1 MKFFKELTSEK
12 NRSIFVFLFICLSLF
27 LINGMISVVLLT
39 FVLTYI
45 TNKLVVTINN
55 ITKISKKS
63 ITIFIYLMII
73 VFLYM
78 MFKYYIPILINQ
90 SMLMVDSL
98 FQFYQDI
105 KLESSLI
112 GDIISKISFN
122 EIKDQMSNGIKILVA
137 SVSNITSFGMTIS
150 ISFLLSFFFNIEEE
164 WVKSFSKMFLNS
176 KFGWFFKDLLYIG
189 NKFIKT
195 FGVVLEAQ
203 FLIALINTVLTVAC
217 LSIIKFPNLLSLAF
231 VIFIL
236 GLIPVAGV
244 IISFVPLT
252 LIGYSTGGLKT
263 VVYVFIIICIIHMIE
278 SYILNPKLMSKKTD
292 LPIFYTFIIL
302 IFSEHFW
309 GVWGLILGIPTF
321 VFLLDLIDVKSINNV
336 KD

>member
-1 MKFFKELTSEK
+1 MNFFKELTSEK

>member
-1 MKFFKELTSEK
+1 MNFFKELTSEK

-263 VVYVFIIICIIHMIE
+263 IVYVFIIICIIHMIE

>member
-1 MKFFKELTSEK
+1 
-12 NRSIFVFLFICLSLF
+12 
-27 LINGMISVVLLT
+27 
-39 FVLTYI
+39 
-45 TNKLVVTINN
+45 
-55 ITKISKKS
+55 
-63 ITIFIYLMII
+63 
-73 VFLYM
+73 
-78 MFKYYIPILINQ
+78 
-90 SMLMVDSL
+90 MVDSL

-112 GDIISKISFN
+112 GDIISKISFD
-122 EIKDQMSNGIKILVA
+122 EFKDQMSNGIKILVA

>member
-1 MKFFKELTSEK
+1 MNFLKELTSEK

-112 GDIISKISFN
+112 GDIISKISFD
-122 EIKDQMSNGIKILVA
+122 EFKDQMSNGIKILVA
-137 SVSNITSFGMTIS
+137 SVSNITSIGMPIS

>member
-1 MKFFKELTSEK
+1 MNFLKELTSEK

-112 GDIISKISFN
+112 GDIISKISFD
-122 EIKDQMSNGIKILVA
+122 EFKDQMSNGIKILVA

>member
-1 MKFFKELTSEK
+1 
-12 NRSIFVFLFICLSLF
+12 
-27 LINGMISVVLLT
+27 
-39 FVLTYI
+39 
-45 TNKLVVTINN
+45 
-55 ITKISKKS
+55 
-63 ITIFIYLMII
+63 
-73 VFLYM
+73 
-78 MFKYYIPILINQ
+78 
-90 SMLMVDSL
+90 MVDSL

>member
-1 MKFFKELTSEK
+1 MNFFKELTSEK

-112 GDIISKISFN
+112 GDIISKISFS